1 MAEQRDYYEVL
12 GVGKDANDS
21 DIKKAY
27 RKLAKQYHPDTNPGN
42 EDAAHHFREAT
53 EAYEVL
59 SDEGKRRQ
67 YDQFGHAAFG
77 QGGMGAGGF
86 GGGMD
91 FDMGDIFGD
100 MFGDFF
106 GGGGRGR
113 SRANNGP
120 QKGAS
125 LRASMEL
132 AFEEAVFGT
141 DKDINITVSD
151 ECDTCHGTG
160 AKPGTHPETC
170 SHCGGTGQVRYNQQ
184 TILGTVQSVR
194 TCPHC
199 EGSGKEIKHKCDT
212 CHGSSYV
219 KKRKK
224 ISVNVPAGIDHGQT
238 IRLKGKGEPGRNG
251 GPRGDILLTIYVK
264 DHKEF
269 IREGTDIYYR
279 MKISMAQAALGTEL
293 EVPTLDGNVKYSIEP
308 GTQTGT
314 RFRLRGKGVPFIN
327 HGKARGDQYVDVV
340 IDTPKDLTQRQKELF
355 LELAESFGDD
365 VTSMKK
371 KKGIFDKVKD
381 SFNQ

>member
-1 MAEQRDYYEVL
+1 MADKRDFYEVL
-12 GVGKDANDS
+12 GLGKDATDS

-27 RKLAKQYHPDTNPGN
+27 RKLAKQYHPDTNPN
-42 EDAAHHFREAT
+42 NDEAAHKFREAT

-59 SDEGKRRQ
+59 SDGDKRRQ

-77 QGGMGAGGF
+77 QGGPGAGGF

-106 GGGGRGR
+106 GGGGRRGR
-113 SRANNGP
+113 SNNGP

-132 AFEEAVFGT
+132 QFEEAVFGT

-151 ECDTCHGTG
+151 ECETCHGSG
-160 AKPGTHPETC
+160 AAPGTHPETC
-170 SHCGGTGQVRYNQQ
+170 SHCGGSGQVRYNQQ

-199 EGSGKEIKHKCDT
+199 EGSGKEIKSKCST
-212 CHGSSYV
+212 CSGSGYV

-224 ISVNVPAGIDHGQT
+224 ISVNIPAGIDHGQT

-251 GPRGDILLTIYVK
+251 GPRGDILLTIYVR

-293 EVPTLDGNVKYSIEP
+293 EVPTLDGHVKYSIEP

-314 RFRLRGKGVPFIN
+314 RFRLRGKGVPYIN
-327 HGKARGDQYVDVV
+327 HGKARGDQYVDVIV
-340 IDTPKDLTQRQKELF
+340 DTPKNLTNRQKELF

-365 VTSMKK
+365 VSSIKK
-371 KKGIFDKVKD
+371 KKGLFDKMKD
-381 SFNQ
+381 AFE